1 VIATGIGW
9 LAFDG
14 RARAIVRINTSRRG
28 VATLRRTRPFA
39 LRRQK
44 KLIVGASLLALA
56 AITAQASAHV
66 TVGTPTLEVIDFNF
80 RAPVEPAP
88 TTPEELAAHHTDKL
102 SLTFPAGFKVDRCD
116 ETADFACTAT
126 VDRVEWTR
134 RDGSANFQAVDFFR
148 VSVRT
153 PGIGGT
159 YRVPAIQTY
168 SDGEEVR
175 WVDPNPDDPRPAP
188 QLRVNGPD
196 RAPDAASGAFKPL
209 GELGAGNPCPQE
221 VIDDAIAQG
230 IDPAVHCGHFGFE
243 PPAGSPT
250 PPGEQPPGGEPPGEE
265 EPKLDVR
272 GTAGIVRT
280 ADRTYVQVHVTGLE
294 PGLVYTAHLHE
305 GTCGNPTSAHYRND
319 PAGAEETPNELWPS
333 SSLDDPTAG
342 LTADENGEAFGMGI
356 AEWVAR
362 PTARAI
368 WIHEPPVDPNDQH
381 AHARIGCADLV

>member
-1 VIATGIGW
+1 M
-9 LAFDG
+9 
-14 RARAIVRINTSRRG
+14 
-28 VATLRRTRPFA
+28 RRTHPFA
-39 LRRQK
+39 LRRHK
-44 KLIVGASLLALA
+44 KLIVGASLIALA

-80 RAPVEPAP
+80 RAPVEPVP
-88 TTPEELAAHHTDKL
+88 TTPEELAARHTDKL
-102 SLTFPAGFKVDRCD
+102 SVTFPAGFKVDRCD
-116 ETADFACTAT
+116 ETGDFACTST
-126 VDRVEWTR
+126 VDKVEWTR
-134 RDGSANFQAVDFFR
+134 REGSTNFQAADFFR

-159 YRVPAIQTY
+159 YRVPAVQTY

-175 WVDPNPDDPRPAP
+175 WADANPEDPHPAP

-196 RAPDAASGAFKPL
+196 RAPDAASGVFKPL
-209 GELGAGNPCPQE
+209 AELGAGNPCPQE

-230 IDPAVHCGHFGFE
+230 LDPAVHCGHFGFE
-243 PPAGSPT
+243 PPAA
-250 PPGEQPPGGEPPGEE
+250 PPGEQPPGEQPPGEEPPGEEPPGEEPPGEE
-265 EPKLDVR
+265 EPELDVR

-305 GTCGNPTSAHYRND
+305 GTCGTPTSAHYRND
-319 PAGAEETPNELWPS
+319 PAGADVPPNELWPAS
-333 SSLDDPTAG
+333 DPANPTGG
-342 LTADENGEAFGMGI
+342 LIADENGEAIGTGI
-356 AEWVAR
+356 ADWVAR

-368 WIHEPPVDPNDQH
+368 WIHEPPVDPNDPH